1 MRQSLPQFSVNEN
14 LPECPAC
21 GATTVFAHAAD
32 FARNGRVYMIFTCT
46 ACGAGETKVWRP
58 EWQAFADALTVD
70 EE

>member
-32 FARNGRVYMIFTCT
+32 FARNGRVYMIFTCP